1 TIPASW
7 KVGNIGSDY
16 AAPADALAYN
26 ENVAGVVIEHCEQPV
41 IITDPSFVAATA
53 HIACGSGD
61 LSVRSEPNNG
71 LQIEGVMAAPRDRS
85 RRDRRSRAVCH
96 GKRFAMSCAKR
107 TSMCAGTTRVN
118 VTPRAWQE
126 RIAIIESPPL
136 FSLLGV
142 MLKVSQNLYAEML
155 FKSTAGTYRGAE
167 DVEREFLTREVGI
180 DAREF
185 RFVDGCGLSPDDLV
199 SPAAIVSLLR
209 WMNAP
214 PRRGIFWSILATP
227 GEEGTLRRRLVP
239 LAARLRGK
247 TGTIAGVNALS
258 GILAGTHGGYRYF
271 SVVLNHHLADSPL
284 ATRAIDAI
292 VNAIAD
298 F

>member
-1 TIPASW
+1 MQHRLKNFLSLSALLLAACASTITRTIDRAAGAPELRNAIWGIDVRDDRGRMLYQRNAHTLLMPASNRKLFTASAAIDCHGLDHRFATELWLDGNNVVIRGTGDPSLGGRWAFDRDAVFATFIDALRGRGIQSVGDVIADPTLFDRNTIPAGW

-107 TSMCAGTTRVN
+107 TSMCAER
-118 VTPRAWQE
+118 RA
-126 RIAIIESPPL
+126 
-136 FSLLGV
+136 
-142 MLKVSQNLYAEML
+142 
-155 FKSTAGTYRGAE
+155 
-167 DVEREFLTREVGI
+167 
-180 DAREF
+180 
-185 RFVDGCGLSPDDLV
+185 
-199 SPAAIVSLLR
+199 
-209 WMNAP
+209 
-214 PRRGIFWSILATP
+214 
-227 GEEGTLRRRLVP
+227 
-239 LAARLRGK
+239 
-247 TGTIAGVNALS
+247 
-258 GILAGTHGGYRYF
+258 
-271 SVVLNHHLADSPL
+271 
-284 ATRAIDAI
+284 
-292 VNAIAD
+292 
-298 F
+298 